1 MIKRDFYLK
10 QLRLYR
16 GQPLIKVLSGIRRC
30 GKSTLL
36 KMFSAEIAASESV
49 AREQLVSLNFE
60 DMAHRDK
67 LTADALYDHLR
78 GALDFSKPFCV
89 FLDEIQHVS
98 GFERVLDSLFV
109 QPAADIY
116 ITGSNARFLSSDL
129 ATLLTGRFV
138 EIKVFP
144 LSFAEYVSSFDAA
157 PQDLGR
163 AYQDYVTHG
172 SLPEAVNLFR
182 RLGPEAVPLYLRGVL
197 DAILYKDIVPRHG
210 IKNVARLQDVTGY
223 VFDAIANISTPKRIA
238 DYLTSQNRP
247 TSNHTVEGYLS
258 ALADAFLVYPVSRF
272 DIRGK
277 ALLQTLKKYYVAD
290 PAFRALLADA
300 PPSDYGRVLEN
311 VVALE
316 LMRRHE
322 KVWIGKNRDKEVDFV
337 VRSPAGEYAYFQVA
351 LTVRDPA
358 TLKRELEA
366 FPISDHYP
374 KTLLTLDPEEGTH
387 NGIRQ
392 RNALKWLLE
401 NEA

>member
-1 MIKRDFYLK
+1 MIQREFYLK

-16 GQPLIKVLSGIRRC
+16 GQPLIKALSGIRRC

-36 KMFSAEIAASESV
+36 KMVSDEIAASGTV
-49 AREQLVSLNFE
+49 APEQRVTLNFE

-78 GALDFSKPFCV
+78 GTLDFSRPFCV
-89 FLDEIQHVS
+89 FLDEIQQVA

-116 ITGSNARFLSSDL
+116 VTGSNARFLSSDL

-138 EIKVFP
+138 EIRVFP

-163 AYQDYVTHG
+163 AYQEYVAYG

-197 DAILYKDIVPRHG
+197 DSILYKDIVPRYG
-210 IKNVARLQDVTGY
+210 IKDVARLQDVTGY
-223 VFDAIANISTPKRIA
+223 VFDAVANTSNPKRIA
-238 DYLTSQNRP
+238 DYLASQNRA
-247 TSNHTVEGYLS
+247 TSHHTVENYLS
-258 ALADAFLVYPVSRF
+258 ALANVFLVHPVGRF
-272 DIRGK
+272 DVRGK
-277 ALLQTLKKYYVAD
+277 MLLQTLKKYYVAE
-290 PAFRALLADA
+290 PAFRALLTDA
-300 PPSDYGRVLEN
+300 PPSDYGRMLEN

-316 LMRRHE
+316 LMRRYG
-322 KVWIGKNRDKEVDFV
+322 KVWIGKNRDREIDFV
-337 VRSPAGEYAYFQVA
+337 VRATHGDYAYFQVA

-358 TLKRELEA
+358 TLERELAA
-366 FPISDHYP
+366 FPVSDHYP

-392 RNALKWLLE
+392 RNALKWLLDD
-401 NEA
+401 NA